1 MNRAQDDIIDYRPEW
16 RALAW
21 EAQQILDEMRAYNRA
36 QALRLAKLGALE
48 NKQRL
53 PHAQRVD
60 EIVERLC
67 DVWDDEIDDALA
79 DVMGEAAS
87 R

>member
-1 MNRAQDDIIDYRPEW
+1 MNRAQDDAIDYRPEW

-21 EAQQILDEMRAYNRA
+21 EAQRILDETRAYNRA
-36 QALRLAKLGALE
+36 QALRLANLGALE

-67 DVWDDEIDDALA
+67 DVWSDEIDGALA
-79 DVMGEAAS
+79 DVMHEAAQS
-87 R
+87 